1 MPYLLPEPL
10 QSGATIGVIAPASA
24 AKRKTT
30 EAGLQYLRDRG
41 YKIKTAP
48 NLNRGKFFL
57 AGPDAVRLKFLEEFL
72 LDPEVDGII
81 CVRGGYGLIRIVGQ
95 IDYERLKKIKPKVFV
110 GYSDITALQMAM
122 AAKLGWVTYSGPMV
136 SSEMGQSLSPFS
148 EEWLW
153 RLIGGRPYPV
163 ELINPAD
170 QPLAV
175 FHSGMAEGTLLG
187 GCLSL
192 VTPFLGTSLAPNW
205 KGAILIIEDIGEKTY
220 HLDKHLQILKLH
232 GVFDQIAGMIVGQFT
247 DCFPKN
253 PKRSF
258 TLEDYLH
265 DVLKGYHFPVI
276 TNCAYGHL
284 KRRFTIP
291 FGVRA
296 RITTDPV
303 GVTLLGV

>member
-1 MPYLLPEPL
+1 
-10 QSGATIGVIAPASA
+10 
-24 AKRKTT
+24 
-30 EAGLQYLRDRG
+30 
-41 YKIKTAP
+41 
-48 NLNRGKFFL
+48 
-57 AGPDAVRLKFLEEFL
+57 
-72 LDPEVDGII
+72 
-81 CVRGGYGLIRIVGQ
+81 
-95 IDYERLKKIKPKVFV
+95 
-110 GYSDITALQMAM
+110 
-122 AAKLGWVTYSGPMV
+122 
-136 SSEMGQSLSPFS
+136 
-148 EEWLW
+148 
-153 RLIGGRPYPV
+153 
-163 ELINPAD
+163 
-170 QPLAV
+170 
-175 FHSGMAEGTLLG
+175 
-187 GCLSL
+187 
-192 VTPFLGTSLAPNW
+192 LAPNW

-265 DVLKGYHFPVI
+265 DVLKDYHFPVI